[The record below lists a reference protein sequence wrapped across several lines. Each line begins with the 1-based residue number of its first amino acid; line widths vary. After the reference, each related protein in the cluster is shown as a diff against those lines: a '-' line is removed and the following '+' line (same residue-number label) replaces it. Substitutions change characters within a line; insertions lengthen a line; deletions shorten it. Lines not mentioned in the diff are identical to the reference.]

1 MTNRLLVLLA
11 ASAAL
16 GWFALAQDAG
26 EADAPPA
33 GDTDSLAEDFDALFS
48 PEPEPAPD
56 DAASPELPDAPV
68 ALGPAPA
75 PASPEPDPPAP
86 VEPAEQFRDAAGPP
100 GDAVGDGEEGEPGDE
115 QAEETG
121 EEDDTLEMIRWNQY
135 ETATL
140 RGLDK
145 ITGRFMDIDMEV
157 GTPVTFGTLR
167 VEVQTC
173 FQTPADLPPESAAF
187 VRVHSLQPMES
198 DAGLEPEPLIFSGW
212 MFASSPGLNALEHPV
227 NDVWVIEC
235 AEVEIP
241 DPTTDQ

>member
-1 MTNRLLVLLA
+1 MTDRLLVLFA

-26 EADAPPA
+26 ETDAPST
-33 GDTDSLAEDFDALFS
+33 GDTGSLAEDFDALFS
-48 PEPEPAPD
+48 PEPEPGTGDAPEVD
-56 DAASPELPDAPV
+56 LPDGPV
-68 ALGPAPA
+68 SLGPEPTT
-75 PASPEPDPPAP
+75 ASPEPDLPAPAEAAAQVRDP
-86 VEPAEQFRDAAGPP
+86 VEPPA
-100 GDAVGDGEEGEPGDE
+100 DAVEDGEEGEPADG
-115 QAEETG
+115 QAEEDS
-121 EEDDTLEMIRWNQY
+121 EEDETLEMIRWNQY

-173 FQTPADLPPESAAF
+173 FQTPPDLPPESAAF

-241 DPTTDQ
+241 EPTTDQ

>member
-1 MTNRLLVLLA
+1 MTDRLLVLLA

-26 EADAPPA
+26 E
-33 GDTDSLAEDFDALFS
+33 TDSLAEDFDALFS
-48 PEPEPAPD
+48 PEPETRPGDGPAGD
-56 DAASPELPDAPV
+56 LPDAPV
-68 ALGPAPA
+68 SLGPEPTR
-75 PASPEPDPPAP
+75 ASPEPDPPAP
-86 VEPAEQFRDAAGPP
+86 AEPAEQVREPAAPPADAT
-100 GDAVGDGEEGEPGDE
+100 GDGEKGEPGDG
-115 QAEETG
+115 QTEETG
-121 EEDDTLEMIRWNQY
+121 EADETLEMIRWNQY

-173 FQTPADLPPESAAF
+173 FQTPPDLPPESAAF
-187 VRVHSLQPMES
+187 VRVHSLPPMES

-235 AEVEIP
+235 AEVELP
-241 DPTTDQ
+241 DPATGQ